1 MAEITLTHDGAT
13 AAVTALSLLCPRVGQ
28 WTADVTLDAD
38 AGPSGACSLSLDG
51 RVYTGHV
58 VRGAVYAG
66 AWRGRIVGSAGLLA
80 DAPATALQGAT
91 LALVLRDLAGAVGI
105 TLAADTG
112 ALDAAAPRWHRHTGP
127 ASQAVAD
134 IARAAGY
141 AWRVRPDGTLWL
153 GSDTWAT
160 VTPASPVDVL
170 DELPEAG
177 RITLAGDTLDIAPG
191 TTLALRGR
199 DPVRVGC
206 VEHRATADDVQ
217 TVVIAEPTP
226 TERGGLLAA
235 FERILGRLTRR
246 VDYTALWPA
255 RVVAQRGDGTLD
267 LVPDSPRVAPCQGV
281 PYRTLRGLSVDV
293 SAGAR
298 VLLGYE
304 GGDPSQPYALAWEL
318 GDATVVR
325 VNGGSRSTARDGD
338 STGSGTLSVLA
349 APVPPG
355 TTSALTIT
363 YTPPGGPPQVLV
375 LAGLPPGVTGSGT
388 LTLTGT
394 ITSGTAAL
402 RLP

>member
-1 MAEITLTHDGAT
+1 MAEITLTHGTTT
-13 AAVTALSLLCPRVGQ
+13 AAVTALSLLVPRVGQ
-28 WTADVTLDAD
+28 WTADVTIDAD
-38 AGPSGACSLSLDG
+38 AGPSGACTLSLDG

-66 AWRGRIVGSAGLLA
+66 AWRGRLVGSAGLLH
-80 DAPATALQGAT
+80 DAPATAFQGAT

-105 TLAADTG
+105 TLSADTG
-112 ALDAAAPRWHRHTGP
+112 PLDAVAPRWHRHEGS
-127 ASQAVAD
+127 ASAAVAD

-153 GSDTWAT
+153 GSDTWST

-217 TVVIAEPTP
+217 TVVVAER
-226 TERGGLLAA
+226 EGGTLLAA
-235 FERILGRLTRR
+235 LERLLGRLTRR

-255 RVVAQRGDGTLD
+255 RVVAQRGDGSLD

-293 SAGAR
+293 AAGAR

-304 GGDPSQPYALAWEL
+304 GGDPSQPYALAWEI
-318 GDATVVR
+318 GDATSVR
-325 VNGGSRSTARDGD
+325 VNGGSTRAAREGD
-338 STGSGTLSVLA
+338 SVSVTLPIGALI
-349 APVPPG
+349 PPA
-355 TTSALTIT
+355 S
-363 YTPPGGPPQVLV
+363 PGGP
-375 LAGLPPGVTGSGT
+375 LPAAP